1 MPRSRTARVQAE
13 HLKQMDT
20 PTTAARITAVAP
32 DTEAMS
38 LDIGS
43 GNSQISHPFVSGES
57 WFRGMPSVGTRCT
70 VSFNKSMNRYEF
82 VSYTQTSEQ
91 ATNRITKYKKKKS
104 LYRPL
109 QEGEFELMSS
119 GTVNEF
125 FGSRP
130 VKTGRA
136 GPVTWSYDGDKLE
149 ATTTAP
155 TTIIRGHR
163 NQRDRIGNE
172 IRFGAIKRPTGAS
185 TELYALTAPF
195 SMPSADLYTYAY
207 EYLVALS
214 NDNDAPLLDFRAG
227 EVYDDSL
234 TPGIP
239 FAAPALGKKTS
250 LPLRARYKYHV
261 TVEPGGLPMPDMY
274 TGIEIDNLGNVD
286 VQLAETAVLGYS
298 MSVPLGA
305 IDVSSGL
312 EGKFVSK
319 LAMKIASTLAG
330 VVVSS
335 LLDTKISS
343 GTAMNIEAG
352 TSLSAKSTADMKI
365 SAGTALDVEAIAA
378 ATLKA
383 LSLKVTASTTA
394 EIGGKAGLT
403 LYGALGP
410 TGRPISTQA
419 TDIVTGI
426 PLSIDP
432 TFKS

>member
-1 MPRSRTARVQAE
+1 MPKSRTARVQAE

-20 PTTAARITAVAP
+20 PTTAARITAVSP
-32 DTEAMS
+32 DTEVMS

-43 GNSQISHPFVSGES
+43 GNTQISHPFVSGES

-82 VSYTQTSEQ
+82 VSYTQTGDQTSD
-91 ATNRITKYKKKKS
+91 RITKYKKKKS

-109 QEGEFELMSS
+109 QSGEFELMSS

-130 VKTGRA
+130 VKAGRA

-172 IRFGAIKRPTGAS
+172 VRFGAIKRPTGAS
-185 TELYALTAPF
+185 SELYALTAPF
-195 SMPSADLYTYAY
+195 SMPSADIYTYAY
-207 EYLVALS
+207 EYLVSLA
-214 NDNDAPLLDFRAG
+214 NDNDAPLIDFRSG
-227 EVYDDSL
+227 EVYEDVL

-239 FAAPALGKKTS
+239 FAAPALGKKTGF
-250 LPLRARYKYHV
+250 PLRARYKYYA
-261 TVEPGGLPMPDMY
+261 TIEPGGLPSGDVY
-274 TGIEIDNLGNVD
+274 TGIEVDNFGNVD

-298 MSVPLGA
+298 MSVPLGSV
-305 IDVSSGL
+305 DVSAGL
-312 EGKFVSK
+312 EGKFISK
-319 LAMKIASTLAG
+319 LAMKIASTMAG
-330 VVVSS
+330 IAVSS
-335 LLDTKISS
+335 LLDAKFSS
-343 GTAMNIEAG
+343 GTTMSIEAG
-352 TSLSAKSTADMKI
+352 TSLAMQSTADMKI
-365 SAGTALDVEAIAA
+365 KAGSTLDVEAIAA

-383 LSLKVTASTTA
+383 LSLKITTSTTA
-394 EIGGKAGLT
+394 EVGGGAGLT

-419 TDIVTGI
+419 ACLITGV